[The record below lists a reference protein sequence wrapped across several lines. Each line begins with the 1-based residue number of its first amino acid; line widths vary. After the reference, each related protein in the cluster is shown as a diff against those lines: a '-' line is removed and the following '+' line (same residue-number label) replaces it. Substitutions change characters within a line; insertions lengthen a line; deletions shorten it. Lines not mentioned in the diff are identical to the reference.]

1 MDGWCER
8 FMADW
13 LTEDANHGVIEDPD
27 SLQFMKDVLAALKSF
42 QEDKDKTTAKST
54 ALSIAAKINAVP
66 ETKARYVL
74 QRYHAV
80 LSGAAASDSPFD
92 PSDLAEITYLFA
104 QELSPQLAE
113 RFQIELTWNARDDWN
128 GMFDICLKEGMY

>member
-1 MDGWCER
+1 
-8 FMADW
+8 
-13 LTEDANHGVIEDPD
+13 
-27 SLQFMKDVLAALKSF
+27 MKDVLAALKSF

-54 ALSIAAKINAVP
+54 ALSITAKINSVP
-66 ETKARYVL
+66 ETKAQYVL

-80 LSGAAASDSPFD
+80 LSGAAASDSPFS

-113 RFQIELTWNARDDWN
+113 RFQIELTWNAWEDWN
-128 GMFDICLKEGMY
+128 GMFGFCLKEEGMY